1 MTKIKTDTPPQNS
14 DKRLFNTDIYT
25 KENVL
30 KALML
35 HWVIIVLLP
44 IIIIFSIDSS
54 IVRFLLFI
62 LWIGTIDY
70 VSPFIQK
77 YVVNRLI
84 KNDKEK
90 E

>member
-1 MTKIKTDTPPQNS
+1 MAKKKTDTSPQDS
-14 DKRLFNTDIYT
+14 GKRLFNTDVYA

-35 HWVIIVLLP
+35 HWAVIVLLP
-44 IIIIFSIDSS
+44 IVIIFSIDSS
-54 IVRFLLFI
+54 IVRFLLFL

-70 VSPFIQK
+70 TSPFIQK
-77 YVVNRLI
+77 HVINRLI
-84 KNDKEK
+84 KNGKEK